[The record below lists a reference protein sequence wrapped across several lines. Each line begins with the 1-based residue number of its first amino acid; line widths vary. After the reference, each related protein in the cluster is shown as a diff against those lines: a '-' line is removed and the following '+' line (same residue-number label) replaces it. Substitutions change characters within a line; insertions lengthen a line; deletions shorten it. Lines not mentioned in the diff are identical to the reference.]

1 MALFQFSRPL
11 DSVSGL
17 LDLQRELDRFFH
29 NPQGLDL
36 GVSSRGVFPAVNIFS
51 DKDGYVVRLEVP
63 GVAPD
68 QISIESHGRTLR
80 VSGKRDLKTPEG
92 GSFHR
97 RERDAGE
104 FSRSLQ
110 LPDDLD
116 AARAEASYQHGLL
129 TIQIPKR
136 EDAKPRQIEVKAA

>member
-1 MALFQFSRPL
+1 MALFRFSRPL

-29 NPQGLDL
+29 NQQGLDL

-51 DKDGYVVRLEVP
+51 DKDGYVARLEVP

-68 QISIESHGRTLR
+68 QISIESHGRTLT

-116 AARAEASYQHGLL
+116 ASRAEASYKHGLL